1 MRTHACVTMT
11 IVYMSASVTVT
22 GCSGVAPSTSLA
34 CRQQRSARR
43 ACASLRAWAAGAPP
57 LAPAENERIEPSG
70 EDTVQ
75 EKEEGWEWMGLRRE
89 EMRA

>member
-1 MRTHACVTMT
+1 M
-11 IVYMSASVTVT
+11 
-22 GCSGVAPSTSLA
+22 
-34 CRQQRSARR
+34 
-43 ACASLRAWAAGAPP
+43 RAWAAGAPP